1 MPLFL
6 VLFRRAA
13 EFFILNGEMKEDRFF
28 SVFFL
33 IAEKNYNRFFFY
45 ILFKRLVFIGRGLSV
60 LRHRNISFG
69 TLKIFEESFLGTFWG
84 GACLT
89 AMNLNGSIFTIP

>member
-1 MPLFL
+1 MVLLILFH
-6 VLFRRAA
+6 VHF
-13 EFFILNGEMKEDRFF
+13 DD
-28 SVFFL
+28 FFL
-33 IAEKNYNRFFFY
+33 Y

-89 AMNLNGSIFTIP
+89 AMNLNGSIFIIP